1 MGQPGQRAHRK
12 AIRRDSRQ
20 GRRSRGTHRRASVI
34 MDAYPERL
42 AMLLEYLDLA
52 GDRDERIQMLI
63 DIATRFKSVP
73 DFIARRPFPK
83 SHLTPAC
90 ESEAYVWCEELPSQA
105 LKFHFAVENPQGISA
120 KCMAV
125 ILDETLSGESASC
138 LARVPGELVYQV
150 FGKDLSMGK
159 SMGLM
164 GMVSMV
170 QACAKRYLACGQA
183 DRPLGESR
191 EGGSGSAGP

>member
-1 MGQPGQRAHRK
+1 
-12 AIRRDSRQ
+12 
-20 GRRSRGTHRRASVI
+20 

-63 DIATRFKSVP
+63 DFAYRFKGVP
-73 DFIARRPFPK
+73 DVIARRPFPK

-125 ILDETLSGESASC
+125 ILDETLSGESASS
-138 LARVPGELVYQV
+138 LAQVPGEVIYRI

-170 QACAKRYLACGQA
+170 QACAKRYLASGQA
-183 DRPLGESR
+183 DRRLGES
-191 EGGSGSAGP
+191 GAAGAGSPGP